1 MDFGWINWVNIVA
14 VVLLIVINVI
24 AARKG
29 VSEDFCS
36 KYQTINIFEQVGR
49 YGSMAFMI
57 FPVFTKGWKFG
68 FMSVMEML
76 VWVCSTVLLLAVY
89 GLLWIKKPA
98 GGVSV
103 LYGLAIIP
111 VILFLLN
118 GILLRHPAL
127 VVASLIFGAFHIAIV
142 KENV

>member
-1 MDFGWINWVNIVA
+1 MASI
-14 VVLLIVINVI
+14 
-24 AARKG
+24 
-29 VSEDFCS
+29 
-36 KYQTINIFEQVGR
+36 IFSACHYE
-49 YGSMAFMI
+49 SA
-57 FPVFTKGWKFG
+57 
-68 FMSVMEML
+68 
-76 VWVCSTVLLLAVY
+76 VLLLAVY
-89 GLLWIKKPA
+89 GLLWIRKPA

-127 VVASLIFGAFHIAIV
+127 VDASLIFGAFHIAIV